1 MPIDIS
7 QLPSY
12 PKDYGSE
19 ELKQALANAEV
30 SKVIG
35 LPSGGG
41 ATSNVSVTNFPAT
54 QNISGTVTAN
64 TGLLQPLTDTQLRST
79 PVPISGT
86 ATGRGAVSRV
96 TVTRPANTT
105 PYTANDV
112 YGNIIEFPS
121 IGSAGSNILLTSVDI
136 LFAFASIPSGMTS
149 FSLFLYNASPPS
161 AFQDNAAFSV
171 PSGDRASILSSRGIS
186 LGTAFLTTGGGTVAT
201 EVSNLSL
208 QYQLLSGSTSLF
220 GYLVTSGAFTPAAI
234 SEQFVIRLRTIEV

>member
-12 PKDYGSE
+12 PTDYGSE

-30 SKVIG
+30 SKVVG
-35 LPSGGG
+35 LPSSGG
-41 ATSNVSVTNFPAT
+41 ATSNVSVTNFPAI
-54 QNISGTVTAN
+54 QN
-64 TGLLQPLTDTQLRST
+64 
-79 PVPISGT
+79 ISGT
-86 ATGRGAVSRV
+86 ATGRGAISRV

-121 IGSAGSNILLTSVDI
+121 IGTAGSNILLTSVDI
-136 LFAFASIPSGMTS
+136 LFALASIPSGMTS
-149 FSLFLYNASPPS
+149 FTLFIYNVSPPS

-171 PSGDRASILSSRGIS
+171 PSGDRASILTPRGIS
-186 LGTAFLTTGGGTVAT
+186 LGTAFLATGGGTVAT
-201 EVSNLSL
+201 EVTNLSL